1 MDLHALAAAIDHTAL
16 KPNLPTGDIAR
27 LCEEAI
33 LHRFATVCVPPCY
46 VRLAGSLLA
55 DSGIGVA
62 TVIGFP
68 LGYNTAASK
77 VAETVDALE
86 NGADEID
93 MVHNISLIKSGD
105 FEDAV
110 AEVREI
116 TQVVHAREKKVKV
129 ILETSYL
136 SDEEIAEC
144 CRLYGALGVDFVKT
158 STGFSDGG
166 AKAETVALMRQ
177 NLPETVQIKA
187 SGGIRTAADA
197 WAMLAAGAT
206 RLGCSAS
213 VSILREASHQTFG
226 R

>member
-55 DSGIGVA
+55 DSGIGVT

-166 AKAETVALMRQ
+166 ARAEIISLMRK

-197 WAMLAAGAT
+197 WAMLAAGAS

>member
-197 WAMLAAGAT
+197 LAMLAAGAT